1 MDKVIHFEIPVE
13 DMSRAHKFYQ
23 KVFGWQIKSVPEV
36 NYTLVYTTPVDD
48 KQMHLNK
55 GAINGGMLQRQ
66 GVIKSPIITINVED
80 IDQSLKNLEK
90 AGGKI
95 VMPKSKVGDIGL
107 SAYFQDTEGNVLG
120 VWQSLKR

>member
-1 MDKVIHFEIPVE
+1 MDKVIHFEIP
-13 DMSRAHKFYQ
+13 
-23 KVFGWQIKSVPEV
+23 
-36 NYTLVYTTPVDD
+36 
-48 KQMHLNK
+48 
-55 GAINGGMLQRQ
+55 
-66 GVIKSPIITINVED
+66 VED